1 MPEDKNIGSVLT
13 VEEAIGGDLDQELLE
28 HALERVEAMEA
39 LAERILTESRISLMM
54 SFRFLDRALWKMP
67 FQSVRL
73 CNKTSSF
80 RLTRQSMLLTD
91 GHVLYYNAKA
101 VIGSF
106 RKNPDIVVRAYLHT
120 LLHCIFRHPFRTV
133 RSSMP
138 FWALSCDIC
147 VETIA
152 HEMCAGRFPLEE
164 DEVIEHYKPLLSA
177 FCRGL
182 TPAKLYR
189 MMLMSKQEGVTAEH
203 ARLVAG
209 LETSRD
215 YFARDDHSLWDLLE
229 PPKDDEK
236 PESDGGGGGDDN
248 GDDNGENEP
257 QDTPDY
263 PDDSQSGDIDG
274 DDANESDL
282 DPDENASPNGSDDRR
297 GDDDK
302 DDGTTEPSERNR
314 DQRQQQQDDR
324 PEPEYSEAEPLQ
336 LQEKADDSRDEED
349 WEEIAKQVETAL
361 QTLEKE
367 RGDAAGTFMDNLALA
382 NRSSVN
388 YEDFLR
394 RFATRME
401 DARLNDEEF
410 DYIFYT
416 YGLKLY
422 ENMPLVE
429 PLEYK
434 ETERVREFVVAIDT
448 SSSCSHGLIQLFLTR
463 TYEILSRGRGFGDQ
477 VNVHIIQCDAEVQSD
492 DVIHNTSEMAAYEE
506 GFTVRGFGGT
516 DFRPVF
522 AYVDDLL
529 VKGEFDDLR
538 GLVYFT
544 DGYGTFPNQAP
555 GYDVAFVF
563 VEEDGKERRV
573 PPWAMKVVLDGDA
586 IYEMERND

>member
-1 MPEDKNIGSVLT
+1 MRMVGERDMGRTLT
-13 VEEAIGGDLDQELLE
+13 VEEAIGGDVDQELLVKT
-28 HALERVEAMEA
+28 LERVEAMET
-39 LAERILTESRISLMM
+39 LAERILAESRITLMM

-67 FQSVRL
+67 YQSVRF
-73 CNKTSSF
+73 CDRASSF

-101 VIGSF
+101 VIGAF

-152 HEMCAGRFPLEE
+152 LEMCAGRFPLEE
-164 DEVIEHYKPLLSA
+164 DEVIEHYKPIVA
-177 FCRGL
+177 NFCNGL

-189 MMLMSKQEGVTAEH
+189 MLLMSRQESAAANHV
-203 ARLVAG
+203 RLVAG

-229 PPKDDEK
+229 PPKDEEQ
-236 PESDGGGGGDDN
+236 PESGGGSSSDDD
-248 GDDNGENEP
+248 GNGENEP
-257 QDTPDY
+257 QDSPENPENPHPGDAPDNN
-263 PDDSQSGDIDG
+263 GE
-274 DDANESDL
+274 ESDL
-282 DPDENASPNGSDDRR
+282 DPDDDA
-297 GDDDK
+297 
-302 DDGTTEPSERNR
+302 EPSENDEGQGDVGQGDDQSTPPNRNR
-314 DQRQQQQDDR
+314 DSQQPQTEQS
-324 PEPEYSEAEPLQ
+324 EPEYSEAEPLE
-336 LQEKADDSRDEED
+336 LKEPIVNNDEED

-382 NRSSVN
+382 NRSRVN

-434 ETERVREFVVAIDT
+434 ETERIREFVVAIDT

-463 TYEILSRGRGFGDQ
+463 TYEILSRGHGFGDQ

-506 GFTVRGFGGT
+506 GFTVRGYGGT

-529 VKGEFDDLR
+529 AKGEFDDLR

-555 GYDVAFVF
+555 DYDVAFVF

-573 PPWAMKVVLDGDA
+573 PPWAMKVVLDENA
-586 IYEMERND
+586 IYEMEKVE

>member
-1 MPEDKNIGSVLT
+1 MAADKDKGRVLT
-13 VEEAIGGDLDQELLE
+13 VEEAIGGDVDQELLE
-28 HALERVEAMEA
+28 KTLERVEAMED
-39 LAERILTESRISLMM
+39 LAERILAETRITLMM

-67 FQSVRL
+67 YQSVRL
-73 CNKTSSF
+73 CNRASDF

-152 HEMCAGRFPLEE
+152 HEMCAGRFALEE
-164 DEVIEHYKPLLSA
+164 DETIEYYKPIVNA
-177 FCRGL
+177 FCNGL

-189 MMLMSKQEGVTAEH
+189 MMLMSRKETATAEH
-203 ARLVAG
+203 VRLVAG

-215 YFARDDHSLWDLLE
+215 YFARDDHSLWDLLA
-229 PPKDDEK
+229 PPKDEEQ
-236 PESDGGGGGDDN
+236 PESGGGGAGDNSGDGENDPSESPDN
-248 GDDNGENEP
+248 PDAGNPGDVPDGNGE
-257 QDTPDY
+257 
-263 PDDSQSGDIDG
+263 
-274 DDANESDL
+274 ESDL
-282 DPDENASPNGSDDRR
+282 DPDEGE
-297 GDDDK
+297 
-302 DDGTTEPSERNR
+302 EPSESEGDQGDDRSREDDRQTSPNR
-314 DQRQQQQDDR
+314 DQNPQPQSSDQA
-324 PEPEYSEAEPLQ
+324 EPEYSEAEPLQ
-336 LQEKADDSRDEED
+336 LQEPVDPSDEED

-382 NRSSVN
+382 NRSRVD

-463 TYEILSRGRGFGDQ
+463 TYEILSKGHGFGDQ

-506 GFTVRGFGGT
+506 GFTVRGYGGT

-522 AYVDDLL
+522 AYVEDLL
-529 VKGEFDDLR
+529 AQGEFDDLR

-555 GYDVAFVF
+555 DYDVAFVF
-563 VEEDGKERRV
+563 VEEEGKERRV
-573 PPWAMKVVLDGDA
+573 PPWAMKVVLNGDTL
-586 IYEMERND
+586 YEMEMSE